1 MFIKK
6 SDSRT
11 KAHFIAKGFTQVFGI
26 DYKETFSPVARF
38 ETLHLIISLA
48 ALHDWELKALDVK
61 MAFLYGELD
70 EEIYMQQPEGYVVK
84 GKETYIC
91 L

>member
-1 MFIKK
+1 
-6 SDSRT
+6 
-11 KAHFIAKGFTQVFGI
+11 
-26 DYKETFSPVARF
+26 
-38 ETLHLIISLA
+38 
-48 ALHDWELKALDVK
+48 